1 MHMPIQHRTT
11 LVRLLLG
18 LWLLLPG
25 LAAQAQE
32 AMPLAEADRWNGA
45 PVREVIISGLDRT
58 DERYVRNNLRST
70 KGTPFDAE
78 LTRRDVRS
86 LTRLGRFSRI
96 QASVLPYD
104 DGSVAIIF
112 ALLEEPLIEDIQ
124 SVGNS
129 VFSDGEV
136 SEMFDLLP
144 GAPADEFAIQR
155 GLRQIEQAYRDKG
168 YYLIRVEYD
177 RKELDEAGIVYL
189 RIREGPRVKVTDI
202 RFEGNVNIA
211 DKALRGE
218 IGSETSLWL
227 LRKGEIDTDRIREDE
242 RKIAEHYIDHG
253 YLQVRVGSELRLS
266 SNNREAI
273 ITFFVDEGPRAR
285 LRRVIFDGNTVFT
298 DEQLLARMS
307 IRPGDPLLSLP
318 IKESVDAM
326 ELSYGEL
333 GYTDFRLAHELLIV
347 PEQPL
352 ADLVITLREG
362 ERYRTGLV
370 VTRGNDITQD
380 HVIRRDSDIRPDR
393 PLGQTAIARTRR
405 QLEQKRFWAPG
416 SIKVTPLPP
425 TPAGRGYRDVL
436 IEMEETNTAS
446 IGFGALFSTDSG
458 VLGQVE
464 ITQRNFAA
472 SDPPDSLDELLS
484 GRAWRG
490 GGQRFSILLQPGNE
504 VQNYS
509 ISLVEPRI
517 LDTDFSFR
525 VEGFLRTRFYDDWD
539 ERRLGGTFGFGRRL
553 GERWNLSTSARFENV
568 DISDIEKNSTVDLF
582 AVEGENE
589 ISSVGAFLVRTTY
602 DEPAFPTQ
610 GSRTELSVERFGL
623 LGGDYNFTRINA
635 EHTIFLP
642 IAEDILGR
650 RTVVSLETRASYIP
664 EENEAPL
671 FERFYLGGRSLRGF
685 DFRSVSPRGYLKNGR
700 LSDEHVGGRFLFKLS
715 PEIRYPLL
723 GDSMYGVAF
732 IESGIVSNE
741 VEFDPYRVS
750 VGAGIRLKIP
760 MFGPA
765 PLAFDFAWPIVDAEG
780 DESRLFTFA
789 VDIPF

>member
-1 MHMPIQHRTT
+1 MPIQHRTT
-11 LVRLLLG
+11 WVRLLLG
-18 LWLLLPG
+18 LLLLAPA
-25 LAAQAQE
+25 LVAQAQE
-32 AMPLAEADRWNGA
+32 TTPLAEADRWNGA
-45 PVREVIISGLDRT
+45 PVREVLISGLDRT

-70 KGTPFDAE
+70 GGTPFEAE

-202 RFEGNVNIA
+202 RFEGNENIA

-242 RKIAEHYIDHG
+242 RKIAEYYIDRG
-253 YLQVRVGSELRLS
+253 YLQIRVGSELRLS

-318 IKESVDAM
+318 LKESVDAM

-380 HVIRRDSDIRPDR
+380 HVIRRESDIRPDR

-416 SIKVTPLPP
+416 SIKVTALPP
-425 TPAGRGYRDVL
+425 SPDEPGYRDVL

-464 ITQRNFAA
+464 ITQRNFDFF
-472 SDPPDSLDELLS
+472 DPPDSLDEFLS

-509 ISLVEPRI
+509 VSLVEPRI
-517 LDTDFSFR
+517 LDTDYSFR

-623 LGGDYNFTRINA
+623 MGGDYNFTRINA

-650 RTVVSLETRASYIP
+650 RTVISLETRASYIP

-685 DFRSVSPRGYLKNGR
+685 DFRSVAPRGYLTNGK

-732 IESGIVSNE
+732 VESGIVSDE

-765 PLAFDFAWPIVDAEG
+765 PLAFDFAWPMIDAEG
-780 DESRLFTFA
+780 DESRLFTFS